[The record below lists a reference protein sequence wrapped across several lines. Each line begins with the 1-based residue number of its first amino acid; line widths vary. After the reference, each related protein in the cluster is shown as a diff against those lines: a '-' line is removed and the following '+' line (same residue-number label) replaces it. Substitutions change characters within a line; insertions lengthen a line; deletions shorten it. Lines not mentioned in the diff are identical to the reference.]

1 MVGKGDHEA
10 YYGLANCFRVCA
22 ENDTC
27 YKDGWRDETASSA
40 ACDVWGIDQYRHICE
55 REDNCDPD
63 SDSYQDGPPWWKVT
77 IALKAIRMIGA
88 GNMTDG
94 KMYVIAWCE

>member
-1 MVGKGDHEA
+1 VFEGKKIS
-10 YYGLANCFRVCA
+10 VPSK
-22 ENDTC
+22 T
-27 YKDGWRDETASSA
+27 
-40 ACDVWGIDQYRHICE
+40 
-55 REDNCDPD
+55 D